1 MWGGS
6 LFVRE
11 TSPSSSD
18 RTENRSYLKACSAGS
33 PLRTAGQL
41 CKTHVEWL
49 WLIIN
54 TLGLWGSEETNTL
67 KSYCHFSELRG
78 YHSVLLG
85 LFCGHGSTD
94 TPPSSSGCYMPERM
108 RQKFL
113 SCDKK
118 TCIKK
123 TWEKKK
129 RKRKQLESPQVSS
142 WQKLQVLETEG
153 IHKGHG

>member
-1 MWGGS
+1 MTMIDHKHTRS
-6 LFVRE
+6 L
-11 TSPSSSD
+11 
-18 RTENRSYLKACSAGS
+18 
-33 PLRTAGQL
+33 
-41 CKTHVEWL
+41 
-49 WLIIN
+49 
-54 TLGLWGSEETNTL
+54 GSEETNTL
-67 KSYCHFSELRG
+67 VFLCHFSG
-78 YHSVLLG
+78 HHSVLLG

-118 TCIKK
+118 LCIKK
-123 TWEKKK
+123 TWGKK
-129 RKRKQLESPQVSS
+129 RKIKQLESPQVSS